1 MEQIIRIMAQSVR
14 EQVEQVQATAEARPM
29 MESTEQV
36 GARNLA
42 RVKSAQAR
50 RHIESI
56 TGISFKDSSN
66 QGILDSQRIEQN
78 LASRFEILSKAAL
91 EDDEHLDIMD
101 RRRSDGVATMTINQN
116 RQATSVYFADAHD
129 GNMTRQ
135 RSTINS

>member
-1 MEQIIRIMAQSVR
+1 
-14 EQVEQVQATAEARPM
+14 
-29 MESTEQV
+29 MESTDQI
-36 GARNLA
+36 GARTLA

-56 TGISFKDSSN
+56 TGISFRDSSN

-91 EDDEHLDIMD
+91 EDDDHPDMMD

-116 RQATSVYFADAHD
+116 RQAASVYFADAND